1 MDNLSD
7 IRIKESALTER
18 IKAAGKLAVAF
29 SGGVDSTYLLYKA
42 HQVLGD
48 DCIAVTVRSQVLAED
63 DFNRTVEFCKEI
75 GAKQEIIDFDV
86 FSVDKFAENPP
97 DRCYYCKNYDFEGI
111 KRVASEHGITA
122 VADGSNVD
130 DTGDY
135 RPGMRAMKELGIISL
150 LKESGLT
157 KKDIRALSKEAGL
170 ATWDMPAAACLA
182 SRFVY
187 GERIT
192 AEGLKR
198 VELSEKFIR
207 DLKANGDTWI
217 LYTMREGKLLD
228 EALAFLIELGIPPDA
243 ANDNLPELCEA
254 FHNNPRKVFANVY
267 IDDHNA
273 GGLRFDTAHRA
284 QGGTK

>member
-1 MDNLSD
+1 MEISTD
-7 IRIKESALTER
+7 IRNKENALVER

-48 DCIAVTVRSQVLAED
+48 ECLAVTVRSQILTEV

-97 DRCYYCKNYDFEGI
+97 DRCYYCKSYDFEGI
-111 KRVASEHGITA
+111 KKAALKYGITA

-130 DTGDY
+130 DQGDY
-135 RPGMRAMKELGIISL
+135 RPGMRAMKELGIISIL
-150 LKESGLT
+150 REAGLT
-157 KKDIRALSKEAGL
+157 KKDIRELSKEAGL
-170 ATWDMPAAACLA
+170 KTWDMPAAACLA

-192 AEGLKR
+192 AEGVKR
-198 VELSEKFIR
+198 VELSEKFIK
-207 DLKANGDTWI
+207 DLGFSGIRVRVHGDLARIEASPDDIALMSYSRTRKEI
-217 LYTMREGKLLD
+217 TDELKRLGFRYVTLD
-228 EALAFLIELGIPPDA
+228 MQGYRMGSMNEALEINKA
-243 ANDNLPELCEA
+243 
-254 FHNNPRKVFANVY
+254 
-267 IDDHNA
+267 
-273 GGLRFDTAHRA
+273 
-284 QGGTK
+284 